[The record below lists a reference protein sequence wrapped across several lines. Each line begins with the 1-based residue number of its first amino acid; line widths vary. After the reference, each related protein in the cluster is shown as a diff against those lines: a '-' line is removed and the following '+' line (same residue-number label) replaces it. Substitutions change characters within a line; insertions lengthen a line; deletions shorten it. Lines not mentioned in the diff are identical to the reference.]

1 MVGSAALVLAA
12 WPVWWFIGV
21 LAGTPPPVV
30 LIGVAAA
37 VAWTVVVRVLDRRRR
52 EPLRVTLATFFWGAI
67 MAACASVQLND
78 ALLAWTGTS
87 GAAAQH
93 PDLVPVLLAPVV
105 EEGAKAAALVLV
117 LVLAREEVHGALDG
131 MVYGAL
137 VGIGFA
143 MTENFSYLTLAAL
156 QGGPAG
162 LLRGIYLRGLLG
174 GPVHATFTAIAGAAL
189 VGSRAFRRAGVR
201 FTVALAG
208 LLAAIGEHV
217 VWNGIASRTLT
228 GVLCGPQYPGACR
241 PAPDTRALLVQAPLV
256 VALFLGPGVLM
267 LLAIGRLAARRRAVS
282 GPPVPDAGSRSS

>member
-1 MVGSAALVLAA
+1 MVASAALVLAA

-30 LIGVAAA
+30 LIGIAAA
-37 VAWTVVVRVLDRRRR
+37 ASWTVVVRRLDRRPR
-52 EPLRVTLATFFWGAI
+52 EPLRVILATFFWGAI
-67 MAACASVQLND
+67 VAACASAQVND
-78 ALLAWTGTS
+78 ALLAWAGTV
-87 GAAAQH
+87 GAVLN

-117 LVLAREEVHGALDG
+117 LVLVRDEVDGALDG
-131 MVYGAL
+131 IAYGAL

-174 GPVHATFTAIAGAAL
+174 GPVHATFTAIAGAGL
-189 VGSRAFRRAGVR
+189 VGSRAFRQPAAR

-208 LLAAIGEHV
+208 LVAAVGEHV
-217 VWNGIASRTLT
+217 VWNGLASRTLT

-241 PAPDTRALLVQAPLV
+241 PEPDTRALLVQAPLV
-256 VALFLGPGVLM
+256 VALFLGPGVLT
-267 LLAIGRLAARRRAVS
+267 LLVIGRLAARHRAAS